1 MAETYTGRTLREI
14 VRILARRFLGMAVI
28 FIVTLAAVAAGTYL
42 APKWYRSEV
51 PLLAKPG
58 IVGSPLEEQVSLLRD
73 KVSLFVVTQREIV
86 TSDYVLASA
95 LMKLQGKPRQTPT
108 TAEAEPTAWYAD
120 AQVGNCVRV
129 NSKLMDRLRK
139 RVKVVTPGGPDATF
153 TQVFKVRV
161 DWSQS
166 DDRLMTGGG
175 SPSPAAARAAELAG
189 AVKDAYL
196 MRYSCLE
203 SQRAREAT
211 RMLRQDALG
220 LAKANL
226 DESFTAFQQFVEQE
240 LKGDLLQVINM
251 VGGRAV
257 GAETGDASLATR
269 FRGEINKIDERLA
282 EVTTL
287 KAAVD
292 AELAKAET
300 EPPVIPDAIT
310 AANPVIAK
318 LQSKIVETK
327 LNLNSLQPRYTE
339 DYQELQH
346 AKAELAAAQADLRG
360 ELSKQ
365 SGRLAQEMAVL
376 NARRATLREKVVEDR
391 KRVDELASKV
401 ARYQRLQKAV
411 ESAQL
416 LHDEEQRR
424 VMNSVTAEKLAASPI
439 LVTVLGDAFRPEAA
453 EPRRPILWLNM
464 LIAVVAGMI
473 LSLVYAFL
481 ADHLDHSIKSIDN
494 AERYLGAPV
503 LASVPKLGGAI
514 IRRR

>member
-14 VRILARRFLGMAVI
+14 VQILARRFLGMAAI
-28 FIVTLAAVAAGTYL
+28 LAVTLAAVAAGTL
-42 APKWYRSEV
+42 VAPKWYRSEV

-58 IVGSPLEEQVSLLRD
+58 VIGSPLEEQVALLRD
-73 KVSLFVVTQREIV
+73 RVSLFVVTQREII

-95 LMKLQGKPRQTPT
+95 LMKLQGKPTQSPG
-108 TAEAEPTAWYAD
+108 AGAAAATAWYSDKQINDYIQAH
-120 AQVGNCVRV
+120 
-129 NSKLMDRLRK
+129 SKLMDRLRK
-139 RVKVVTPGGPDATF
+139 RARVLTPGGPDATF
-153 TQVFKVRV
+153 TQVYKVRV
-161 DWSQS
+161 DWSSS
-166 DDRLMTGGG
+166 DEKLISTDATPT
-175 SPSPAAARAAELAG
+175 SAAARAAGLAG

-196 MRYSCLE
+196 MRYTNLE

-211 RMLRQDALG
+211 HLLRQDALG
-220 LAKANL
+220 LAKADL
-226 DESFTAFQQFVEQE
+226 DEAMAAFQQFVEQE
-240 LKGDLLQVINM
+240 LRGDLLQVVNM

-292 AELAKAET
+292 AELAKGET
-300 EPPVIPDAIT
+300 AAPVIPDAIT

-318 LQSKIVETK
+318 LQSKIVESK
-327 LNLNSLQPRYTE
+327 LALNALEPRYTE

-360 ELSKQ
+360 ELLKQ
-365 SGRLAQEMAVL
+365 SGRLAQEIAVL
-376 NARRATLREKVVEDR
+376 NARRTTLGEKVAEDR

-401 ARYQRLQKAV
+401 VRYQRLQKAV

-416 LHDEEQRR
+416 IYDEEHKR
-424 VMNSVTAEKLAASPI
+424 VMNSVTAEKLAANPI
-439 LVTVLGDAFRPEAA
+439 LVSVLGDATRPEPT

-464 LIAVVAGMI
+464 LIAAVGGLV

-481 ADHLDHSIKSIDN
+481 ADHFDHSIKSIDN
-494 AERYLGAPV
+494 AERYLGVPV
-503 LASVPKLGGAI
+503 LASVPRLRGAI
-514 IRRR
+514 VLRR